1 MKALKDIAAARR
13 QSQQE
18 AAPVPVPVP
27 APVRTPSPRM
37 VEETSTVAARVPD
50 AKALAFKE
58 RVLQARRFLPNVS
71 NVNHQLAMEALI
83 DLVEEEDIFQ
93 RWLSRM
99 EALRE
104 R

>member
-18 AAPVPVPVP
+18 AAPAP
-27 APVRTPSPRM
+27 APARTPSPRM

-71 NVNHQLAMEALI
+71 GVNHQLAMEALI
-83 DLVEEEDIFQ
+83 DLVEEEDVFQ
-93 RWLSRM
+93 RWLNRM